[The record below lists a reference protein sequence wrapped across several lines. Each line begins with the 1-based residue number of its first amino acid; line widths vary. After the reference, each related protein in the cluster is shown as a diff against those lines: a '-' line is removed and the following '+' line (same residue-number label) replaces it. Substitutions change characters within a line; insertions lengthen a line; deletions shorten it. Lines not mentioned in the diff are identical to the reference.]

1 MWRMANMPGHPPHK
15 GTQKILKENAVT
27 FEGIKA
33 RQVEKE
39 DLTTDG
45 QHANLQFLQNQ

>member
-1 MWRMANMPGHPPHK
+1 MARHVGHPPHK

-39 DLTTDG
+39 ESDCI
-45 QHANLQFLQNQ
+45 FF